1 MFHAGRG
8 RTAAAADPAGLGS
21 GTGGVGAMAPGACA
35 STRFRQDMP
44 AARRG
49 DEARNFEMRNET
61 RRRAETPERKR
72 NSATGEAENAC

>member
-1 MFHAGRG
+1 
-8 RTAAAADPAGLGS
+8 
-21 GTGGVGAMAPGACA
+21 
-35 STRFRQDMP
+35 MP

-72 NSATGEAENAC
+72 NSATGERVLTWADE